1 MNSGVYLAMKPII
14 SPLAWIAAASLSPAA
29 LAAAPVSPVVRI
41 DTGQIRGEAQQDVV
55 SWKGIPFAAAPI
67 GALRWRAPQPVAAW
81 SGVRDGRAYGH
92 DCMQLPFPSDAAP
105 LGTPPAEDCLYANV
119 WRPAKSAAR
128 LPVIVWIYGGG
139 FVNGGASPPTYSG
152 ANLAKR
158 GIVFVSFNY
167 RVGRFGTFAHPALTR
182 ENADGGLLGNYGYMD
197 QLAALRWVQ
206 RNIAAFGGDPAN
218 VTIVGESAGGMSVHM
233 LVTSPLARGLF
244 QRAVVM
250 SGGDGSAMG
259 GTGLAAVEKI
269 GADFA
274 QSKGISPDDP
284 QAAAKLRALTAE
296 QVTDGLNMMK
306 LFTPGPRTFASPFV
320 DGKIAVGAAAA
331 YSQGNFA
338 RVPLMVGAT
347 SGDMGGRTGFMIG
360 GARKIAGLVAGKGVP
375 VYAYR
380 FSYVASSQPA
390 SAGAGHASDIPFFF
404 DTTAIKYGAKTS
416 PRDVAMGK
424 AISAYIVN
432 FASTGNP
439 NGAGLPAWPL
449 YDQVGDRIMDLAA
462 SGAPVPEKDPWGG
475 EIDAAPAGR

>member
-1 MNSGVYLAMKPII
+1 MKLSL
-14 SPLAWIAAASLSPAA
+14 SPLAWLAAASLSSAG
-29 LAAAPVSPVVRI
+29 LAAAPISPVVRI
-41 DTGQIRGEAQQDVV
+41 ETGQIRGDAQQDVI
-55 SWKGIPFAAAPI
+55 SWKGIPFAAAPV
-67 GALRWRAPQPVAAW
+67 GVLRWRAPQPAATW
-81 SGVRDGRAYGH
+81 SGVRDARAYGH

-119 WRPAKSAAR
+119 WRPAQGGAR

-152 ANLAKR
+152 ANLAKQ
-158 GIVFVSFNY
+158 GVVFVSFNY

-206 RNIAAFGGDPAN
+206 RNIAAFGGDAAN

-233 LVTSPLARGLF
+233 LLTSPLARGLF
-244 QRAVVM
+244 HRAVIM

-259 GTGLAAVEKI
+259 GSGLAAVEKI

-284 QAAAKLRALTAE
+284 QAAVKLRALSAE

-320 DGKIAVGAAAA
+320 DGKIAVDAAQA
-331 YSQGNFA
+331 YREGNFA
-338 RVPLMVGAT
+338 HVPIMIGAT
-347 SGDMGGRTGFMIG
+347 SGDMGGRTGFMIA
-360 GARKIAGLVAGKGVP
+360 GARRTAGVVAAKGVP

-390 SAGAGHASDIPFFF
+390 SNGAGHASDIPFFF
-404 DTTAIKYGAKTS
+404 DTAAIKYGAKTT
-416 PRDVAMGK
+416 PRDIAMGK
-424 AISAYIVN
+424 AISAYVVN
-432 FASTGNP
+432 FARTGDP

-449 YDQVGDRIMDLAA
+449 YDQGGDRIMDFAA
-462 SGAPVPEKDPWGG
+462 SGQPVPEKDPWGPA
-475 EIDAAPAGR
+475 IDANPAGR